1 MTRIPYSLCGTAY
14 SHVMATERTLSLF
27 QDSYRRCTDHPRFFE
42 MFHDEFIASHEEVQA
57 KFKGVDTQGQMRML
71 RASLQMVVLSSQDS
85 IDPSF
90 YLEGVATRHARGDL
104 DIPAPLYDLWLE
116 AILTV
121 VSLADARFDAEV
133 GEAWMEVLTP
143 GIRYMRKR
151 Y

>member
-1 MTRIPYSLCGTAY
+1 
-14 SHVMATERTLSLF
+14 MATERTLSLF

-42 MFHDEFIASHEEVQA
+42 MFHDEFVASHAEVEA
-57 KFKGVDTQGQMRML
+57 KFKGVDRRGQMRML
-71 RASLQMVVLSSQDS
+71 RASLQMVVLSSQES

-90 YLEGVATRHARGDL
+90 YLEGVAARHAQSDL

-116 AILTV
+116 AVLTS
-121 VSLADARFDAEV
+121 VSLADPRFDSEV
-133 GEAWMEVLTP
+133 GEAWVEIMTP